1 MEKNREVICRYPGE
15 TNKSFR
21 YCFLLDATNI
31 ISIERNNK
39 KVNFVFNEKTKKVK
53 IFDKDS
59 ENYFEI
65 YSIKYFPELEEYRD
79 CQINKILK

>member
-1 MEKNREVICRYPGE
+1 MEKNREVICRYPDE

-39 KVNFVFNEKTKKVK
+39 EVNFVFSEKTKKVK
-53 IFDKDS
+53 IFDNDS
-59 ENYFEI
+59 ENYFET
-65 YSIKYFPELEEYRD
+65 YNIKYFPELEEYRD